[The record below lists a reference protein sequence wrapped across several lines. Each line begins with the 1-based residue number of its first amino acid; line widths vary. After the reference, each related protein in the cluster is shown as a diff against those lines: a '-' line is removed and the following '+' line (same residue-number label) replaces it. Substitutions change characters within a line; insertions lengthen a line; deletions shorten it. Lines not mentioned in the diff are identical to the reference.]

1 MKTFLMVLT
10 ALALTGA
17 GLYFL
22 SAPSSDETAK
32 RAFIDFKMKFNKS
45 YGSKNELNF
54 RFGVFKNAL
63 KRIEEVNTD
72 SSKTYTLGVNRFAD
86 LTFEEFSNQYLNL
99 KVEGNGDLVET
110 RASVP
115 KVQAGSVDWRNTKG
129 AVGAVKDQAQCG
141 SCWAFSTVASLEFQ
155 YNNAT
160 GKVSSF
166 SEQELVDC
174 ATGSYGNY
182 GCGGGLMS
190 GAYDYIIDHNVDTE
204 AHYPYQATDNAC
216 RANYN
221 NDGRYGIKSYS
232 RLPGADVSDL
242 ITAVDKQVVSVAI
255 EVQYDFQLYT
265 GGVFHADASCG
276 DYRNHAVAAVGYD
289 TSASDPYFIV
299 RNSWNGAW
307 GEQGYIRMAVATG
320 RGTCGIVG
328 AWDVTPD
335 L

>member
-1 MKTFLMVLT
+1 MVLT

-22 SAPSSDETAK
+22 SAPSSDEAAK
-32 RAFIDFKMKFNKS
+32 QAFIDFKMKFNKS
-45 YGSKNELNF
+45 YGSKNELNY

-63 KRIEEVNTD
+63 NRIQEVNTD
-72 SSKTYTLGVNRFAD
+72 SSKTYTLGINRFAD

-99 KVEGNGDLVET
+99 KIEGNGDLVET

-115 KVQAGSVDWRNTKG
+115 KVQAGEVDWRNTSG

-141 SCWAFSTVASLEFQ
+141 SCWAFSTVASLEFK
-155 YNNAT
+155 YNNNT
-160 GKVSSF
+160 GNVGSF

-174 ATGSYGNY
+174 ATSAYGNY

-190 GAYDYIIDHNVDTE
+190 GAYDYIIDNGITNETD
-204 AHYPYQATDNAC
+204 YKYQATDNAC
-216 RANYN
+216 RTKGTERYN
-221 NDGRYGIKSYS
+221 IVSSYS
-232 RLPGADVSDL
+232 RLAGADVSDL
-242 ITAVDKQVVSVAI
+242 VTAINKQVVSVAI

-265 GGVFHADASCG
+265 SGVFHADPSCG
-276 DYRNHAVAAVGYD
+276 DYRNHAVAAVGYK
-289 TSASDPYFIV
+289 TSVSDPYFIV
-299 RNSWNGAW
+299 RNSWAASW
-307 GEQGYIRMAVATG
+307 GDKGYIKMAVASG